1 MRFRFFILFFLF
13 SIFFCFRVEKTW
25 PRARKD
31 STFFSLQEN
40 LKTKSPT
47 KALLRSVALPGWGQF
62 YNEKYFK
69 SALIFGVETTYIIL
83 AADQWR
89 KTSFHKKN
97 FQNAFPY
104 SPEQYYEFDLYK
116 YHRDQRNLYL
126 WVVTGIVFLSMFD
139 AYVDAHLYDFD
150 KIQMKDLEVFILPKD
165 ENPKEIKFCLSY
177 KF

>member
-1 MRFRFFILFFLF
+1 MRFKIIILFFLL
-13 SIFFCFRVEKTW
+13 SIFFCFWAEKTLSQ
-25 PRARKD
+25 ARKD
-31 STFFSLQEN
+31 STFFSPEEN

-47 KALLRSVALPGWGQF
+47 KALLRSVAFPGWGQF

-89 KTSFHKKN
+89 KTDFHKKN
-97 FQNAFPY
+97 FQNALPY
-104 SPEQYYEFDLYK
+104 STEQYYQFDLYK

-139 AYVDAHLYDFD
+139 AYVDAHLYNFD
-150 KIQMKDLEVFILPKD
+150 KIQMKDLEVSLMPAD
-165 ENPKEIKFCLSY
+165 ENFKDIKLFLSY

>member
-1 MRFRFFILFFLF
+1 LF
-13 SIFFCFRVEKTW
+13 SISFCFWAQKTLSQ
-25 PRARKD
+25 AQKD
-31 STFFSLQEN
+31 STFFSQEEN

-47 KALLRSVALPGWGQF
+47 KALLRSIVFPGWGQF
-62 YNEKYFK
+62 YNEKYLK
-69 SALIFGVETTYIIL
+69 ATLIFGVETTYIVL

-89 KTSFHKKN
+89 KTNFHKKN

-150 KIQMKDLEVFILPKD
+150 KIQMKDLEISLLPGDD
-165 ENPKEIKFCLSY
+165 EVKELKLCLSY

>member
-1 MRFRFFILFFLF
+1 MRFKIIILFFLL
-13 SIFFCFRVEKTW
+13 SIFFCFWAEKTLSQ
-25 PRARKD
+25 ARKD
-31 STFFSLQEN
+31 STFFSPEEN

-47 KALLRSVALPGWGQF
+47 KALLRSIAFPGWGQF

-89 KTSFHKKN
+89 KTDFHKKN
-97 FQNAFPY
+97 FQNAVPY
-104 SPEQYYEFDLYK
+104 SPEQYEEFDLYK

-139 AYVDAHLYDFD
+139 AYVDAHLYNFD
-150 KIQMKDLEVFILPKD
+150 KIQMKDLEVSLMPAD
-165 ENPKEIKFCLSY
+165 ENFKDIKLFLSY

>member
-1 MRFRFFILFFLF
+1 MRFKIIILFFLL
-13 SIFFCFRVEKTW
+13 SIFFCFWAEKTLSQ
-25 PRARKD
+25 ARKD
-31 STFFSLQEN
+31 STFFSPEEN

-47 KALLRSVALPGWGQF
+47 KALLRSVAFPGWGQF

-89 KTSFHKKN
+89 KTDFHKKN
-97 FQNAFPY
+97 FQNAVPY
-104 SPEQYYEFDLYK
+104 SPEQYEEFDLYK

-139 AYVDAHLYDFD
+139 AYVDAHLYNFD
-150 KIQMKDLEVFILPKD
+150 KIQMKDLEVSLMPAD
-165 ENPKEIKFCLSY
+165 ENFKDIKLFLSY